1 MSGPNQEHQ
10 DDGAVTQSDSS
21 SLQQCGRV
29 LTPFR
34 AVQLL
39 AAGLPWMMRHS
50 VEQYHRALL
59 ALSSS
64 FDRLEAQQRQR
75 LGFTVLGALQGAL
88 TGFGQ
93 VGDVNFAACC
103 PAVLTTASVLTGI
116 LKGEAVPCICAR

>member
-1 MSGPNQEHQ
+1 M
-10 DDGAVTQSDSS
+10 
-21 SLQQCGRV
+21 

-116 LKGEAVPCICAR
+116 LKGDEALPYVCARRTVQLRSSPSNAPQV